1 MRAWWWVGTCGPLL
15 TRAVVQIAALG
26 VTSRDAVDF
35 TSVATVRRHT
45 SVIARVLG
53 SVLTLLVW

>member
-15 TRAVVQIAALG
+15 TGDVEQIAALG

-45 SVIARVLG
+45 A
-53 SVLTLLVW
+53 LLHGC